1 MKRRCQFK
9 AIAFLLALVMLF
21 GMMPVTALETET
33 TTSETSIPEA
43 ETAVPSVGK
52 VPNPDYTEESQTCEV
67 IERREA
73 NVKHFRLEDGSY
85 EAVAYGYPVHR
96 KDADGEWQDIDNRL
110 FSKVVGGKAVHATA
124 DSRVTFA
131 NQAGSGALMTL
142 SENGYTIRMGYLPPS
157 NTVITAS
164 QPAVIANHA
173 SREAQLQAISP
184 ELSEAEKLEQL
195 HVVNNTTSVVYES
208 VQQGIDLKYVLQ
220 ANDIKEYIV
229 VEAPQSAYVYQF
241 GLLLEGLEA
250 ELTEQGDIIL
260 RDSETDEEPYTI
272 PAPFMVD
279 ANGVVSTDVCYE
291 LEQIGDGAY
300 ILKVEADAAW
310 FGQAERA
317 YPVMIDPTINPTDTI
332 QDTFVNAG
340 DPNGIY
346 KDWAVWVGAS
356 YIGLFKATMPA
367 LPSGATLM
375 GGTLS
380 VAYYYQNGF
389 SGSRTIGAYQMTRHW
404 AKSSVTYNSLYNQY
418 GSSLGI
424 SSTLLDATAAPA
436 SIWITSSIPRWISFD
451 IDEAVESWYNGTTN
465 NGIALKHMSGTPTN
479 IHGETIGTV
488 IVDSEAN
495 TPYTAFFT
503 VKYLMGPLAEGVY
516 RLKSAYNGL
525 YADIYEGYPD
535 AGTQVIQWTSNS
547 GDGQLNQMF
556 KFTYLGIHGDYHYYS
571 IRPMINSGLLLETPL
586 SGSNR
591 NATIE
596 EYSTND
602 SWSNLLYN
610 HLWAVDQMG
619 SYYTL
624 KNGNTT
630 EASYLQTPSNS
641 NTGAALFTSSSK
653 GSTANWILEPY
664 TGGRLE
670 SLIYTSQTGELFV
683 GENFTFSAYMYDS
696 EIGKNG
702 PVTFGVANTDW
713 TATDKATMTSY
724 GKLTALKPGVVRVYA
739 TYEGALW
746 RWYIDVTIHDSLE
759 KTFYLKNQEDH
770 TYLQIEED
778 DAPNYNSDQATIEAR
793 EFTSGEYQKWN
804 VVHVSDRYYKIVS
817 VKSGK
822 VIAVQSGKEN
832 TGDELLVQESYTGSS
847 RQLWKFEKLS
857 SGAYLIRPKSGEAY
871 ATDWCMANG
880 DFSENKQVQQ
890 RECKTDNRSYKEEWI
905 LLDAETYAHVTLP
918 LMVYYDSLTLDV
930 QSIKTYGGLEYVFE
944 DVVNMFQSKFN
955 IKFDIQ
961 GIALSSQLE
970 WDKDHCS
977 ATTPDDICSSQCGSL
992 ASCNTTHHKSGERL
1006 LSLLQDDNMYVCR
1019 VVGYELCK
1027 WENNAHTQESA
1038 GIAYVGGKD
1047 SIIMV
1052 YDQRLEE
1059 IQVTI
1064 LHELSHNL
1072 GLEHCTSNCIMN
1084 GVLGDNYSW
1093 CPYHI
1098 AQIQE
1103 YLKEQ

>member
-229 VEAPQSAYVYQF
+229 VEAPQSAYVYRF

-346 KDWAVWVGAS
+346 KDWAVWVGPS
-356 YIGLFKATMPA
+356 FIGLFKVTKPT
-367 LPSGATLM
+367 LPSGTTVM
-375 GGTLS
+375 GGTLN
-380 VAYYYQNGF
+380 VAYYYQNGE
-389 SGSRTIGAYQMTRHW
+389 SGRRTIGAYQMTGYW
-404 AKSSVTYNSLYNQY
+404 SKSSVTYNSLYNQY

-424 SSTLLDATAAPA
+424 SSTLLDFGVANASPSATSSSPK
-436 SIWITSSIPRWISFD
+436 WITFD
-451 IDEAVESWYNGTTN
+451 IDEAVESWYNGTAN
-465 NGIALKHMSGTPTN
+465 YGIALKHMSGTPVNTS
-479 IHGETIGTV
+479 GATIGTV

-495 TPYTAFFT
+495 TPYTAYFT
-503 VKYLMGPLAEGVY
+503 VKYLYEPLASGVY

-525 YADIYEGYPD
+525 YADIYEGYSD

-556 KFTYLGIHGDYHYYS
+556 KFTYLGIYGDYHYYS
-571 IRPMINSGLLLETPL
+571 IRPMVNSGLLLETPL
-586 SGSNR
+586 SGANR

-596 EYSTND
+596 AHSTND
-602 SWSNLLYN
+602 SWSSLLYN
-610 HLWAVDQMG
+610 HLWAVDKEG

-624 KNGNTT
+624 KNGHTT
-630 EASYLQTPSNS
+630 EESYLQTPANS

-664 TGGRLE
+664 TGDPLQAANFTT
-670 SLIYTSQTGELFV
+670 YTSNMIV
-683 GENFTFSAYMYDS
+683 GEEFTFHARMYS
-696 EIGKNG
+696 SSIGVNG
-702 PVTFGVANTDW
+702 PVQYLVLNADG
-713 TATDKATMTSY
+713 TATDKATINSST
-724 GKLTALKPGVVRVYA
+724 GKVQALKPGQIRVGA
-739 TYEGALW
+739 TFSGTTTY
-746 RWYIDVTIHDSLE
+746 WYRTVTIEESLE
-759 KTFYLKNQEDH
+759 GTYYFKN
-770 TYLQIEED
+770 LQLG
-778 DAPNYNSDQATIEAR
+778 NYMQIKKNADYSN
-793 EFTSGEYQKWN
+793 SGEILELWDFNGEEYQRWN
-804 VVHVSDRYYKIVS
+804 ITYVREGYYKITS
-817 VKSGK
+817 VKSGLA
-822 VIAVQSGKEN
+822 ISVQSAYL
-832 TGDELLVQESYTGSS
+832 DEDEYALVQEAYNGSD
-847 RQLWKFEKLS
+847 RQLWKFTMTNRGS
-857 SGAYLIRPKSGEAY
+857 YIIRPKSGESY
-871 ATDWCMANG
+871 STDWCMCAGYSLIELNIDG
-880 DFSENKQVQQ
+880 RNVEQRGYTSDSNYKDEWVLEKAIYGSQVY
-890 RECKTDNRSYKEEWI
+890 RELS
-905 LLDAETYAHVTLP
+905 
-918 LMVYYDSLTLDV
+918 
-930 QSIKTYGGLEYVFE
+930 
-944 DVVNMFQSKFN
+944 
-955 IKFDIQ
+955 
-961 GIALSSQLE
+961 SSQLDDINCHGYAMMRTDWPE
-970 WDKDHCS
+970 DWTTNTTAYLATVTPNLSLGSNDYSSTIRNTVSQKTKLDFENWLTSNGYTWAYESSFSGNGENTSLAGNQYRVVLRTGFHNMIVS
-977 ATTPDDICSSQCGSL
+977 GNIGAVYDYHFWYQTYNGRWANKHGAGPTELLLSGTTPFTEGSSGWTLGNYTDFYDGTIYS
-992 ASCNTTHHKSGERL
+992 
-1006 LSLLQDDNMYVCR
+1006 Y
-1019 VVGYELCK
+1019 
-1027 WENNAHTQESA
+1027 
-1038 GIAYVGGKD
+1038 
-1047 SIIMV
+1047 II
-1052 YDQRLEE
+1052 
-1059 IQVTI
+1059 TG
-1064 LHELSHNL
+1064 NL
-1072 GLEHCTSNCIMN
+1072 
-1084 GVLGDNYSW
+1084 
-1093 CPYHI
+1093 
-1098 AQIQE
+1098 
-1103 YLKEQ
+1103 

>member
-142 SENGYTIRMGYLPPS
+142 SENGYTIRMGYLPPI

-164 QPAVIANHA
+164 QPAVIANHT

-300 ILKVEADAAW
+300 ILKVEADASW

-317 YPVMIDPTINPTDTI
+317 YPVMIDPTIRPTYTI

-346 KDWAVWVGAS
+346 KDWAVWVGPS
-356 YIGLFKATMPA
+356 FIGLFKVTKPT
-367 LPSGATLM
+367 LPSGTTVM
-375 GGTLS
+375 GGTLN
-380 VAYYYQNGF
+380 VAYYYQNGE
-389 SGSRTIGAYQMTRHW
+389 SGRRTIGAYQMTGYW
-404 AKSSVTYNSLYNQY
+404 SKSSVTYNSLYNQY

-424 SSTLLDATAAPA
+424 SSTLLDFGVANASPSATSSSPK
-436 SIWITSSIPRWISFD
+436 WITFD
-451 IDEAVESWYNGTTN
+451 IDEAVESWYNGTAN
-465 NGIALKHMSGTPTN
+465 YGIALKHMSGTPVNTS
-479 IHGETIGTV
+479 GATIGTV

-495 TPYTAFFT
+495 TPYTAYFT
-503 VKYLMGPLAEGVY
+503 VKYLYEPLASGVY
-516 RLKSAYNGL
+516 KIKSAYNGL
-525 YADIYEGYPD
+525 YLDVYDNGYSEGTPI
-535 AGTQVIQWTSNS
+535 IQWQGL
-547 GDGQLNQMF
+547 GDSKLNQLF
-556 KFTYLGIHGDYHYYS
+556 KFTYLGIYGDYHYYS
-571 IRPMINSGLLLETPL
+571 IRPMVNSGLLLETPL
-586 SGSNR
+586 SGTNR

-596 EYSTND
+596 AYSTND

-610 HLWAVDQMG
+610 HLWAVDKEG

-624 KNGNTT
+624 KNGHTT
-630 EASYLQTPSNS
+630 EESYLQTPPNS
-641 NTGAALFTSSSK
+641 TTGESVFTASSK

-664 TGGRLE
+664 TGDPLQAANFTT
-670 SLIYTSQTGELFV
+670 YTSNMIV
-683 GENFTFSAYMYDS
+683 GEEFTFHARMYS
-696 EIGKNG
+696 SSIGVNG
-702 PVTFGVANTDW
+702 PVQYLVLNADG
-713 TATDKATMTSY
+713 TATDKATINRST
-724 GKLTALKPGVVRVYA
+724 GKIQALKPGEIRVGA
-739 TYEGALW
+739 TFSGTTTYWYRPVTIEESLEGTCYFYNKQYEKYYMQIDDGASASEEGAIMELHM
-746 RWYIDVTIHDSLE
+746 Y
-759 KTFYLKNQEDH
+759 NGG
-770 TYLQIEED
+770 D
-778 DAPNYNSDQATIEAR
+778 D
-793 EFTSGEYQKWN
+793 QKWILEY
-804 VVHVSDRYYKIVS
+804 VSDGYYKIVS
-817 VKSGK
+817 QTNGK
-822 VIAVQSGKEN
+822 VITAPNYLNDAVTLQLYSGAD
-832 TGDELLVQESYTGSS
+832 TQ
-847 RQLWKFEKLS
+847 QWKFISVGDGTYHISPRFSPSSYLAASDGLDTELFIKGRNVELRTSQSDFKDEWDVLMFEWNSDSTNAGYWETNPTLYREKFDTS
-857 SGAYLIRPKSGEAY
+857 SYFYFNNGNNSAVDQWSNALDISFPSASEDEAKIKSYGATRSYFSTYMGKTFDTNTAGL
-871 ATDWCMANG
+871 TDYSWYTSDYETLNFDGSTKNIYCMAG
-880 DFSENKQVQQ
+880 ATIYILSEGYDNETQMNIVVH
-890 RECKTDNRSYKEEWI
+890 EFGHALGCFGHSPDSTDVM
-905 LLDAETYAHVTLP
+905 YAYCQPQYVLTRRDIGQLKFF
-918 LMVYYDSLTLDV
+918 YYT
-930 QSIKTYGGLEYVFE
+930 F
-944 DVVNMFQSKFN
+944 
-955 IKFDIQ
+955 
-961 GIALSSQLE
+961 
-970 WDKDHCS
+970 
-977 ATTPDDICSSQCGSL
+977 
-992 ASCNTTHHKSGERL
+992 R
-1006 LSLLQDDNMYVCR
+1006 
-1019 VVGYELCK
+1019 
-1027 WENNAHTQESA
+1027 
-1038 GIAYVGGKD
+1038 
-1047 SIIMV
+1047 
-1052 YDQRLEE
+1052 
-1059 IQVTI
+1059 
-1064 LHELSHNL
+1064 
-1072 GLEHCTSNCIMN
+1072 
-1084 GVLGDNYSW
+1084 
-1093 CPYHI
+1093 
-1098 AQIQE
+1098 
-1103 YLKEQ
+1103 